1 MKRILRTGFDRRY
14 VLLPMLA
21 AIMLVVSLFFVAEAR
36 RSYTRQLSE
45 VIRDRQERLR
55 DTAELI
61 YAFLESESAQRGYLL
76 TGDPEYLV
84 PYSSGKISSEATL
97 KKLIERYSLRDQ
109 AEVPILQGVDAML
122 ASKFIEMDR
131 TIKLVDDGANR
142 TALRLVRSDVGFKV
156 MQQIRSDLEVLRSR
170 ESARIYDGIAQWDH
184 EVRLNT
190 LINAVSMVFT
200 LALLIAVGLLAT
212 REIRRRDVATRE
224 LELEVSLR
232 TAELRDLSEHM
243 LRISEVEKAGLAREL
258 HDELGGLLVAMRM
271 DLSQLRRRVQLPDAA
286 AEERWARID
295 AGLRA
300 GVDLKRRVIE
310 ELRPTLLD
318 NMGLIAALRW
328 QAEQSCQ
335 QGNIRL
341 VAHFPDSEPTLSEGT
356 AIAVFRTVQE
366 ALSNVLKHAAA
377 TEVKVVMVVMGEE
390 VAISVED
397 NGTGLPK
404 GAAERIGS
412 HGLKQMKFRM
422 QAVNGFCEVRNGPI
436 RGTVTTVRFPVVRAA
451 TAAVVG
457 LADPAY

>member
-21 AIMLVVSLFFVAEAR
+21 AILLVVSLFLVAEAR
-36 RSYTRQLSE
+36 RSYTRQLSQ
-45 VIRDRQERLR
+45 VILDRQERMR
-55 DTAELI
+55 DLAELI
-61 YAFLESESAQRGYLL
+61 YASLEAESAQRGYLL

-84 PYSSGKISSEATL
+84 PYSGGRTRSETMLA
-97 KKLIERYSLRDQ
+97 KLMERYSQRDQ
-109 AEVPILQGVDAML
+109 AEVPVLAGVEAML
-122 ASKFIEMDR
+122 ASKFVEMER
-131 TIKLVDDGANR
+131 TIKLVQDGASG

-156 MQQIRSDLEVLRSR
+156 MQQIRSDLEALRSR
-170 ESARIYDGIAQWDH
+170 EAARISDGIAQWDR
-184 EVRLNT
+184 EVRTNT
-190 LINAVSMVFT
+190 LINALSTVFT

-341 VAHFPDSEPTLSEGT
+341 VAHFPDAEPVLSEGT

-377 TEVKVVMVVMGEE
+377 TEVKVVMVVIGDE

-422 QAVNGFCEVRNGPI
+422 QAVNGFCEVRNGPV

-451 TAAVVG
+451 VASEVG
-457 LADPAY
+457 LADPPY

>member
-21 AIMLVVSLFFVAEAR
+21 AIALVVSLFFVSEAR
-36 RSYTRQLSE
+36 HSYTKELSL
-45 VIRDRQERLR
+45 VIRDRQERMR
-55 DTAELI
+55 DIAELV

-76 TGDPEYLV
+76 TGDREYLV
-84 PYSSGKISSEATL
+84 PYSGGRTTSEATL
-97 KKLIERYSLRDQ
+97 KRLIERYSIRDQ
-109 AEVPILQGVDAML
+109 SEVPGLQGIDAML
-122 ASKFIEMDR
+122 TSKFVEMDR
-131 TIKLVDDGANR
+131 TIKLVQEGASG

-156 MQQIRSDLEVLRSR
+156 MQQIRSDLDVLRAR
-170 ESARIYDGIAQWDH
+170 EAARTNDGIEQWNR
-184 EVRLNT
+184 EVRLNS
-190 LINAVSMVFT
+190 LINAISMVFT

-271 DLSQLRRRVQLPDAA
+271 DLSQLRRRVTLPDAA

-341 VAHFPDSEPTLSEGT
+341 VAHFPDVEPTLSEGT

-366 ALSNVLKHAAA
+366 ALSNVLKHSAA
-377 TEVKVVMVVMGEE
+377 TEVKVVMVVIGDE

-404 GAAERIGS
+404 GAAERVGS
-412 HGLKQMKFRM
+412 HGLKQMRFRM
-422 QAVNGFCEVRNGPI
+422 QAVNGFCEVRNGPV
-436 RGTVTTVRFPVVRAA
+436 RGTVTTVRFPVVRSIA
-451 TAAVVG
+451 AAVVG
-457 LADPAY
+457 PADPPY